1 MKPVL
6 TLRQTQCLQGVISY
20 CKLISYLHTSKR
32 LHGYNCNRN
41 QSSVFWMIAER
52 RTSSSFNE
60 QFLCYF
66 YPYLKDYEQ
75 ILWNVQTFYLYL
87 QPKMI

>member
-1 MKPVL
+1 MV
-6 TLRQTQCLQGVISY
+6 TTV
-20 CKLISYLHTSKR
+20 TVT
-32 LHGYNCNRN
+32 NR
-41 QSSVFWMIAER
+41 VFLGMIAER
-52 RTSSSFNE
+52 RNSSSFNE

>member
-1 MKPVL
+1 MPAK
-6 TLRQTQCLQGVISY
+6 
-20 CKLISYLHTSKR
+20 
-32 LHGYNCNRN
+32 GYMVTTVTVTNR
-41 QSSVFWMIAER
+41 VFLGMIAER
-52 RTSSSFNE
+52 RNTSSFNE